1 MTHELGYDLYKS
13 GYRYS
18 TTIKYFLTDKSENS
32 FAAEFTEVCPESSR
46 TYSRWVGG

>member
-1 MTHELGYDLYKS
+1 MTHELGYVLYKS
-13 GYRYS
+13 GYS
-18 TTIKYFLTDKSENS
+18 TLINYFLTDKSENS